1 MKTFQITPTSTTIA
15 NITTKEKVDVQ
26 MLNKLISSDLLRDTF
41 SNKYQ
46 SKIYK
51 NELKQLLDYKKMINN
66 DGYIYIN
73 MKKNNQYGRS
83 HTKISLLQIRRE
95 IRQTIAKDIYSD
107 VDIENCHVV
116 ILQQICKKNKIKTPQ
131 LDDYINNRK
140 EHLLK
145 IMADYN
151 ISRDEAKKVF
161 LVATYCGDFIYGE
174 EPEFY
179 TELVKE
185 TRSIAKRITSE
196 NPEIKVM
203 VKKLNEED
211 VLTNLNGKVLSH

>member
-1 MKTFQITPTSTTIA
+1 MCYLKNMCYFKISPNSTVIA

-66 DGYIYIN
+66 DGYIYIY

-95 IRQTIAKDIYSD
+95 IRQTIAKDLYSD
-107 VDIENCHVV
+107 VDIENCHAV
-116 ILQQICKKNKIKTPQ
+116 I
-131 LDDYINNRK
+131 
-140 EHLLK
+140 
-145 IMADYN
+145 
-151 ISRDEAKKVF
+151 
-161 LVATYCGDFIYGE
+161 
-174 EPEFY
+174 
-179 TELVKE
+179 
-185 TRSIAKRITSE
+185 
-196 NPEIKVM
+196 
-203 VKKLNEED
+203 
-211 VLTNLNGKVLSH
+211 